1 MILSLIQIY
10 KVKNNRI
17 INHKKLFYKVKNNR
31 IINHKKLFSNIIN
44 KIISNNNIKVIK
56 Y

>member
-1 MILSLIQIY
+1 MILSLIQI
-10 KVKNNRI
+10 
-17 INHKKLFYKVKNNR
+17 YKVKNNR